1 MPLHRPLPSPL
12 PLGGT
17 WNEGFS
23 WCLRRAA
30 VAALTFALQACS
42 GPPPPPPP
50 LPPTAAAL
58 TITASAGANA
68 TVEGQGAPTIVRV
81 YQLASTAGFER
92 AEFFRLLNADA
103 ATLGPDLIKRD
114 EYLLPPGASKQ
125 EALAIPDRVQALGVF
140 AAFREFQSRVWRLTI
155 PLPANKTTTAMV
167 SVSADGLILKP

>member
-1 MPLHRPLPSPL
+1 MPVHQPRPSSLAV
-12 PLGGT
+12 GRV
-17 WNEGFS
+17 WNEGFC
-23 WCLRRAA
+23 WCLRRPA

-58 TITASAGANA
+58 TITASADANA

-92 AEFFRLLNADA
+92 AEFFRLLNADT

-114 EYLLPPGASKQ
+114 EYLLAPGASKQ
-125 EALAIPDRVQALGVF
+125 ETLAIPDRVQALGVF
-140 AAFREFQSRVWRLTI
+140 AAFREFQSRVWRVTV
-155 PLPANKTTTAMV
+155 PLPANKTTTATV
-167 SVSADGLILKP
+167 SVSADGLVLRP